1 MSIKDFK
8 VNNLEEQKSMDEK
21 LKAFKLEDI
30 LSLWYFVVSKN
41 KSVIVGSKD

>member
-1 MSIKDFK
+1 MNIQDFK
-8 VNNLEEQKSMDEK
+8 VTEKEQQQSMDAK

-41 KSVIVGSKD
+41 KAVIVGSKD